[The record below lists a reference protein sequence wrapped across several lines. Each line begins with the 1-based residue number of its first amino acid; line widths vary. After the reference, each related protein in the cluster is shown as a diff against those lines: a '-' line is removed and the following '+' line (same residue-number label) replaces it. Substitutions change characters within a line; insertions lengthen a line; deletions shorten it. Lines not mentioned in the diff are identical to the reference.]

1 MEYHHYWGFSPDY
14 SSWLVSFC
22 AEIVMTKEIGIHE
35 PSLSSYD
42 EADVPK
48 SILGD
53 AVGYA
58 EELFGEN
65 QKRRKKY
72 KDQLIGMYMEVK
84 DSDIVIIF
92 NSGGWGWN
100 LTQQTPGWASILN
113 GIKSELERLGYSSI
127 VLNYRRTGK
136 GVLGCVHEFFESAR
150 RYPSRAED
158 LAKRIEFLT
167 EHMPD
172 VRVIITGEST
182 GTIITDRTMVLLRD
196 NPQVYSIQTGMPFWH
211 KPGFSGRTLLINTN
225 GRTVDTFSDGKV
237 PVIVRKSFKSWIGLS
252 SPKDEPGDII
262 SWLKAP
268 GHHYTWEYPGVYTKV
283 IEFLQT
289 NFGGVK

>member
-1 MEYHHYWGFSPDY
+1 VFSPDY
-14 SSWLVSFC
+14 SSWLVSFR

-42 EADVPK
+42 EAEVPK
-48 SILGD
+48 SVLDNAIR
-53 AVGYA
+53 YA
-58 EELFGEN
+58 GELFGKN
-65 QKRRKKY
+65 QERIKRY
-72 KDQLIGMYMEVK
+72 KDQLVGMYMEVK
-84 DSDIVIIF
+84 GNDVVIIF

-100 LTQQTPGWASILN
+100 LTQQTPGWAGILD
-113 GIKSELERLGYSSI
+113 GIKSELNNLGYSSI

-136 GVLGCVHEFFESAR
+136 GVFGCVQEFFESAR
-150 RYPSRAED
+150 GYPSRAED

-167 EHMPD
+167 ENIPD

-182 GTIITDRTMVLLRD
+182 GTVITDRTMVLLRD
-196 NPQVYSIQTGMPFWH
+196 NLHVYSIQTGMPFWH

-252 SPKDEPGDII
+252 SPEDEPGEQ
-262 SWLKAP
+262 P
-268 GHHYTWEYPGVYTKV
+268 GHVDRKRTGHYTRNSRKINGAATTPRPVA
-283 IEFLQT
+283 
-289 NFGGVK
+289 

>member
-1 MEYHHYWGFSPDY
+1 
-14 SSWLVSFC
+14 
-22 AEIVMTKEIGIHE
+22 MTKEIGIHE

-42 EADVPK
+42 EAEVPK
-48 SILGD
+48 SVLDNAIR
-53 AVGYA
+53 YA
-58 EELFGEN
+58 GELFGKN
-65 QKRRKKY
+65 QERIKRY
-72 KDQLIGMYMEVK
+72 KDQLVGMYMEVK
-84 DSDIVIIF
+84 GNDVVIIF

-100 LTQQTPGWASILN
+100 LTQQTPGWAGILD
-113 GIKSELERLGYSSI
+113 GIKSELHKLGYSSN

-136 GVLGCVHEFFESAR
+136 GVFGCVQEFFESAR
-150 RYPSRAED
+150 GYPSRAED

-167 EHMPD
+167 ENIPD

-182 GTIITDRTMVLLRD
+182 GTVITDRTMVLLRD
-196 NPQVYSIQTGMPFWH
+196 NLHVYSIQTGMPFWH

-252 SPKDEPGDII
+252 SPEDEPGDII

-283 IEFLQT
+283 IEFLQ
-289 NFGGVK
+289 NHFIEVKY